1 MQLATQFTNRTA
13 RTLALALGL
22 LSLAP
27 TVVCSQDDLA
37 QREIQRRAEKVR
49 QAEELLDAGR
59 KAYQEG
65 DYETAVTNYNEAI
78 GVLPGGFATAD
89 RRRALEA
96 HLADATVALS
106 QQYRRHGKYAD
117 AREKLNQVLSIDPN
131 NQRARQEIEYLDDPI
146 RTNPALDYTH
156 TTNVDKVRRH
166 LYTAEGF
173 KNLGLFDDAI
183 REYQKAL
190 RIDPYN
196 SAARRGMEGIHQLK
210 SDHYRTAYDE
220 ARARM
225 LAEVDA
231 AWEMSVPPP
240 VELDSAT
247 GGPRP
252 SPVGVTIEF
261 KLKNM
266 IIPVVDFDDT
276 TVEEAIDFLRQRAQ
290 ELDKWELDPVK
301 KGINFVIRKPQITGA
316 ADAEL
321 DVEGG
326 LGAIDPRSARVKEL
340 KLRNVPLSNVLDY
353 ICQQAR
359 LRFKID
365 DHAVTL
371 LPVGSAEG
379 EDILT
384 RNWKVP
390 PTFLND
396 LGGQGDGDGGEEL
409 DPFAG
414 DDGGLGNRS
423 LAPRRPLMEILKEA
437 GIDFPPGSS
446 AQYIPTTSTL
456 IVSNTPQNLDLV
468 DQLVETILG
477 GTPKMIK
484 IVTKF
489 VEVSQENSD
498 ELSFDWIVTPFG
510 LGGVLSDELF
520 VGGGVLGNGQIRTAA
535 DFISPVAFTN
545 IPGIPAGNNQ
555 AVSNIMTAA
564 NRSGDTAIT
573 RNSIDAVLNNPNR
586 SAQINRPAPGI
597 LSLTG
602 LFNSGQLQMIMRGL
616 AQKKGVDIMT
626 APSVTA
632 RPGQKATIEII
643 REFIYPTEYEPPE
656 LPNQVGGGF
665 GGNGGGFGGFGG
677 GGGGGGGFPVTP
689 ATPTAFE
696 TRNTGVTLEIE
707 PNLGPNEYVIDLRFA
722 PEIVEFEG
730 FINYGSPITSP
741 ASDAFGNPVT
751 VTITENRIE
760 MPVFSSRRVSTGITI
775 YDGHT
780 VAVGGLM
787 REDVQ
792 DVEDSVPVLGDIPL
806 LGQLFQSSAQNH
818 IKSNLII
825 FVTARIIDASG
836 ENYRKDDEVDPSG
849 GPTVDPMG
857 TDLGGGG
864 PGVLPGAG
872 NPL

>member
-1 MQLATQFTNRTA
+1 MQSAKFLLNRTA
-13 RTLALALGL
+13 RVLTLSLGL
-22 LSLAP
+22 ATLVPA
-27 TVVCSQDDLA
+27 VAFSQSDLA
-37 QREIQRRAEKVR
+37 KREMMRRAEKVR
-49 QAEELLDAGR
+49 QAEELLGSGR
-59 KAYQEG
+59 EAYQDG
-65 DYETAVTNYNEAI
+65 DYQSAVTSYNEAL
-78 GVLPGGFATAD
+78 GVLPGGFATAE
-89 RRRALEA
+89 RRRVLEA

-106 QQYRRHGKYAD
+106 QQFRRTGKYAE

-131 NQRARQEIEYLDDPI
+131 NQRAREEIEYLDDPV
-146 RTNPALDYTH
+146 RTNPALSYDH
-156 TTNVDKVRRH
+156 TTNVDKVRRF

-190 RIDPYN
+190 QVDPYN
-196 SAARRGMEGIHQLK
+196 SAARRGMEVIHQLK
-210 SDHYRTAYDE
+210 ADHYRTAFDE

-231 AWEMSVPPP
+231 AWEMAVPPP
-240 VELDSAT
+240 IELDGSVV
-247 GGPRP
+247 GGLRP
-252 SPVGVTIEF
+252 SPVGVNIEF

-276 TVEEAIDFLRQRAQ
+276 TVEEAIDFLRQRAM

-301 KGINFVIRKPQITGA
+301 KGINFVIRKPRIGGGA
-316 ADAEL
+316 PDAEL

-326 LGAIDPRSARVKEL
+326 LGAIDPGSARVKEL
-340 KLRNVPLSNVLDY
+340 KLRNVPLSSVLQY
-353 ICQQAR
+353 ICEQAR
-359 LRFKID
+359 LRFKVD
-365 DHAVTL
+365 DFAVTL
-371 LPVGSAEG
+371 LPIGSAEG
-379 EDILT
+379 EDVLT
-384 RNWKVP
+384 RKWKVP

-396 LGGQGDGDGGEEL
+396 IGTGGDGDGAADA
-409 DPFAG
+409 DPFAA
-414 DDGGLGNRS
+414 DEELGNRS
-423 LAPRRPLMEILKEA
+423 LAPRRPLKEILQDA

-446 AQYIPTTSTL
+446 AQYIPSTSTL

-468 DQLVETILG
+468 DQLVEDILG
-477 GTPKMIK
+477 GSPKMIR

-489 VEVSQENSD
+489 VEIAQENSD

-510 LGGVLSDELF
+510 LGGVVSEELF
-520 VGGGVLGNGQIRTAA
+520 AGGGTMGNGQVRTGA

-545 IPGIPAGNNQ
+545 IPGIPAASNQ
-555 AVSNIMTAA
+555 AVTNIVTGS
-564 NRSGDTAIT
+564 NRSGDTAVT
-573 RNSIDAVLNNPNR
+573 RNSIDSVLNNPNR
-586 SAQINRPAPGI
+586 SAQVNRPAPGI

-616 AQKKGVDIMT
+616 AQKKGTDIMT

-665 GGNGGGFGGFGG
+665 GGQQDFG

-741 ASDAFGNPVT
+741 ATDAFGNPVT

-792 DVEDSVPVLGDIPL
+792 DVEDGVPILSDIPL
-806 LGQLFQSSAQNH
+806 IGRLFKSDAQSH

-825 FVTARIIDASG
+825 FVTAKIIDASG
-836 ENYRKDDEVDPSG
+836 KDYRKPNEVDPSG
-849 GPTVDPMG
+849 TPVDPVS
-857 TDLGGGG
+857 TDLGGGPEG
-864 PGVLPGAG
+864 ILP
-872 NPL
+872 PL

>member
-1 MQLATQFTNRTA
+1 MQPAKYLLNRTA
-13 RTLALALGL
+13 RVLTLSLGL
-22 LSLAP
+22 ATLVP
-27 TVVCSQDDLA
+27 TVGFSQSDLA
-37 QREIQRRAEKVR
+37 KREMMRRSEKVR
-49 QAEELLDAGR
+49 QAEELLGSGR
-59 KAYQEG
+59 EAYQSG
-65 DYETAVTNYNEAI
+65 DYQSAVTSYNEAL
-78 GVLPGGFATAD
+78 GVLPGGFATAE
-89 RRRALEA
+89 RRRVLEA

-106 QQYRRHGKYAD
+106 QQFRRTGKYAE

-146 RTNPALDYTH
+146 RTNPALNYDH
-156 TTNVDKVRRH
+156 TTNVDKVRRF

-190 RIDPYN
+190 QVDEYN

-210 SDHYRTAYDE
+210 SDHYRTAFDE
-220 ARARM
+220 ARSRM

-231 AWEMSVPPP
+231 AWEMAVPPP
-240 VELDSAT
+240 IELDGSVV
-247 GGPRP
+247 GGLRP
-252 SPVGVTIEF
+252 SPVGVNIEF

-276 TVEEAIDFLRQRAQ
+276 TVEEAIDFLRQRAA

-301 KGINFVIRKPQITGA
+301 KGINFVIRKPRIGGGA
-316 ADAEL
+316 PDAEL

-326 LGAIDPRSARVKEL
+326 LGAIDPGSARVKEL
-340 KLRNVPLSNVLDY
+340 KLRNVPLSSVLQY
-353 ICQQAR
+353 ICEQAR
-359 LRFKID
+359 LRFKVD
-365 DHAVTL
+365 DFAVTL
-371 LPVGSAEG
+371 LPIGSAEG
-379 EDILT
+379 EDVLT
-384 RNWKVP
+384 RKWKVP

-396 LGGQGDGDGGEEL
+396 IGTGGDGDGAADA
-409 DPFAG
+409 DPFAA
-414 DDGGLGNRS
+414 DDEGLGNRS
-423 LAPRRPLMEILKEA
+423 LAPRRPLKEILQDA
-437 GIDFPPGSS
+437 GIEFPPGSS
-446 AQYIPTTSTL
+446 AQYIPSTSTL

-468 DQLVETILG
+468 DQLVEDILG
-477 GTPKMIK
+477 GSPKMIR

-489 VEVSQENSD
+489 VEVAQENSD

-510 LGGVLSDELF
+510 LGGVVSEELF
-520 VGGGVLGNGQIRTAA
+520 AGGGTQGNGQVRTGA

-545 IPGIPAGNNQ
+545 IPGIPAASNQ
-555 AVSNIMTAA
+555 AVQNIVTAS
-564 NRSGDTAIT
+564 NRSGDTAVT

-586 SAQINRPAPGI
+586 SAQVNRPAPGI

-616 AQKKGVDIMT
+616 AQKKGTDIMT

-665 GGNGGGFGGFGG
+665 GNQGGGGLIGG
-677 GGGGGGGFPVTP
+677 GGGAGGFPVTP

-741 ASDAFGNPVT
+741 ATDAFGNPVT

-792 DVEDSVPVLGDIPL
+792 DVEDGVPILSDIPL
-806 LGQLFQSSAQNH
+806 IGRLFKSDAQSN

-825 FVTARIIDASG
+825 FVTANIIDASG
-836 ENYRKDDEVDPSG
+836 KDYRKPNEVDPSG
-849 GPTVDPMG
+849 TPVDPVS
-857 TDLGGGG
+857 TDLGGGPEG
-864 PGVLPGAG
+864 ILP
-872 NPL
+872 PL

>member
-1 MQLATQFTNRTA
+1 MQSAKFLLNRTA
-13 RTLALALGL
+13 RVLTLSLGL
-22 LSLAP
+22 ATLVPA
-27 TVVCSQDDLA
+27 VAFSQSDLA
-37 QREIQRRAEKVR
+37 KREMMRRAEKVR
-49 QAEELLDAGR
+49 QAEELLGSGR
-59 KAYQEG
+59 EAYQDG
-65 DYETAVTNYNEAI
+65 DYQSAVTSYNEAL
-78 GVLPGGFATAD
+78 GVLPGGFATAE
-89 RRRALEA
+89 RRRVLEA

-106 QQYRRHGKYAD
+106 QQFRRTGKYAE

-131 NQRARQEIEYLDDPI
+131 NQRAREEIEYLDDPV
-146 RTNPALDYTH
+146 RTNPALSFDH
-156 TTNVDKVRRH
+156 TTNVDKVRRF

-173 KNLGLFDDAI
+173 KNLGLFDAAI

-190 RIDPYN
+190 QVDPYN
-196 SAARRGMEGIHQLK
+196 SAARRGMEVIHQLK
-210 SDHYRTAYDE
+210 ADHYRTAFDE

-231 AWEMSVPPP
+231 AWEMAVPPP
-240 VELDSAT
+240 IELDGSVV
-247 GGPRP
+247 GGLRP
-252 SPVGVTIEF
+252 SPVGVNIEF

-276 TVEEAIDFLRQRAQ
+276 TVEEAIDFLRQRAM
-290 ELDKWELDPVK
+290 ELDVWELDPVK
-301 KGINFVIRKPQITGA
+301 KGINFVIRKPRIGGGA
-316 ADAEL
+316 PDAEL

-326 LGAIDPRSARVKEL
+326 LGAIDPGSARVKEL
-340 KLRNVPLSNVLDY
+340 KLRNVPLSSVLQY
-353 ICQQAR
+353 ICEQAR
-359 LRFKID
+359 LRFKVD
-365 DHAVTL
+365 DFAVTL
-371 LPVGSAEG
+371 LPIGSAEG
-379 EDILT
+379 EDVLT
-384 RNWKVP
+384 RKWKVP

-396 LGGQGDGDGGEEL
+396 IGTGGDGDGAADA
-409 DPFAG
+409 DPFAA
-414 DDGGLGNRS
+414 DEELGNRS
-423 LAPRRPLMEILKEA
+423 LAPRRPLKEILKDA

-446 AQYIPTTSTL
+446 AQYIPSTSTL

-468 DQLVETILG
+468 DQLVEDILG
-477 GTPKMIK
+477 GSPKMIR

-489 VEVSQENSD
+489 VEIAQENSD

-510 LGGVLSDELF
+510 LGGVVSEELF
-520 VGGGVLGNGQIRTAA
+520 AGGGTMGNGQVRTGA

-545 IPGIPAGNNQ
+545 IPGIPAASNQ
-555 AVSNIMTAA
+555 AVTNIVTGS
-564 NRSGDTAIT
+564 NRSGDTAVT
-573 RNSIDAVLNNPNR
+573 RNSIDSVLNNPNR
-586 SAQINRPAPGI
+586 SAQVNRPAPGI

-616 AQKKGVDIMT
+616 AQKKGTDIMT

-665 GGNGGGFGGFGG
+665 GGQPDFG

-741 ASDAFGNPVT
+741 ATDAFGNPVT

-792 DVEDSVPVLGDIPL
+792 DVEDGVPILSDIPL
-806 LGQLFQSSAQNH
+806 IGRLFKSDAQSH

-825 FVTARIIDASG
+825 FVTAKIIDASG
-836 ENYRKDDEVDPSG
+836 KDYRKPNEVDPSG
-849 GPTVDPMG
+849 TPVDPVS
-857 TDLGGGG
+857 TDLGGGPEG
-864 PGVLPGAG
+864 ILP
-872 NPL
+872 PL

>member
-1 MQLATQFTNRTA
+1 MQSAKFLLNRTA
-13 RTLALALGL
+13 RVLTLSLGL
-22 LSLAP
+22 ATLVPA
-27 TVVCSQDDLA
+27 VAFSQSDLA
-37 QREIQRRAEKVR
+37 KREMMRRAEKVR
-49 QAEELLDAGR
+49 QAEELLGSGR
-59 KAYQEG
+59 EAYQDG
-65 DYETAVTNYNEAI
+65 DYQSAVTSYNEAL
-78 GVLPGGFATAD
+78 GVLPGGFATAE
-89 RRRALEA
+89 RRRVLEA

-106 QQYRRHGKYAD
+106 QQFRRTGKYAE

-131 NQRARQEIEYLDDPI
+131 NQRAREEIEYLDDPV
-146 RTNPALDYTH
+146 RTNPALSFDH
-156 TTNVDKVRRH
+156 TTNVDKVRRF

-173 KNLGLFDDAI
+173 KNLGLFDAAI

-190 RIDPYN
+190 QVDPYN
-196 SAARRGMEGIHQLK
+196 SAARRGMEVIHQLK
-210 SDHYRTAYDE
+210 ADHYRTAFDE

-231 AWEMSVPPP
+231 AWEMAVPPP
-240 VELDSAT
+240 IELDGSVV
-247 GGPRP
+247 GGLRP
-252 SPVGVTIEF
+252 SPVGVNIEF

-276 TVEEAIDFLRQRAQ
+276 TVEEAIDFLRQRAM

-301 KGINFVIRKPQITGA
+301 KGINFVIRKPRIGGGA
-316 ADAEL
+316 PDAEL

-326 LGAIDPRSARVKEL
+326 LGAIDPGSARVKEL
-340 KLRNVPLSNVLDY
+340 KLRNVPLSSVLQY
-353 ICQQAR
+353 ICEQAR
-359 LRFKID
+359 LRFKVD
-365 DHAVTL
+365 DFAVTL
-371 LPVGSAEG
+371 LPIGSAEG
-379 EDILT
+379 EDVLT
-384 RNWKVP
+384 RKWKVP

-396 LGGQGDGDGGEEL
+396 IGTGGDGDGAADA
-409 DPFAG
+409 DPFAA
-414 DDGGLGNRS
+414 DEELGNRS
-423 LAPRRPLMEILKEA
+423 LAPRRPLKEILQDA

-446 AQYIPTTSTL
+446 AQYIPSTSTL

-468 DQLVETILG
+468 DQLVEDILG
-477 GTPKMIK
+477 GSPKMIR

-489 VEVSQENSD
+489 VEIAQENSD

-510 LGGVLSDELF
+510 LGGVVSEELF
-520 VGGGVLGNGQIRTAA
+520 AGGGTMGNGQVRTGA

-545 IPGIPAGNNQ
+545 IPGIPAASNQ
-555 AVSNIMTAA
+555 AVTNIVTGS
-564 NRSGDTAIT
+564 NRSGDTAVT
-573 RNSIDAVLNNPNR
+573 RNSIDSVLNNPNR
-586 SAQINRPAPGI
+586 SAQVNRPAPGI

-616 AQKKGVDIMT
+616 AQKKGTDIMT

-665 GGNGGGFGGFGG
+665 GGQQDFG

-741 ASDAFGNPVT
+741 ATDAFGNPVT

-792 DVEDSVPVLGDIPL
+792 DVEDGVPILSDIPL
-806 LGQLFQSSAQNH
+806 IGRLFKSNAQSH

-825 FVTARIIDASG
+825 FVTAKIIDASG
-836 ENYRKDDEVDPSG
+836 KDYRKPNEVDPSG
-849 GPTVDPMG
+849 TPVDPVS
-857 TDLGGGG
+857 TDLGGGPEG
-864 PGVLPGAG
+864 ILP
-872 NPL
+872 PL

>member
-1 MQLATQFTNRTA
+1 MQSAKHLLNRTA
-13 RTLALALGL
+13 RVLTLSLGL
-22 LSLAP
+22 ATLVP
-27 TVVCSQDDLA
+27 TVAFSQSDLA
-37 QREIQRRAEKVR
+37 KREMMRRSEKVR
-49 QAEELLDAGR
+49 QAEELLGSGR
-59 KAYQEG
+59 EAYQSG
-65 DYETAVTNYNEAI
+65 DYQSAVTSYNEAL
-78 GVLPGGFATAD
+78 GVLPGGFATAE
-89 RRRALEA
+89 RRRVLEA

-106 QQYRRHGKYAD
+106 QQFRRTGKYAE

-131 NQRARQEIEYLDDPI
+131 NQRARQEIEYLDDPV
-146 RTNPALDYTH
+146 RTNPALSYDH
-156 TTNVDKVRRH
+156 TTNVDKVRRF

-173 KNLGLFDDAI
+173 KNLGLFDEAI

-190 RIDPYN
+190 QVDEYN
-196 SAARRGMEGIHQLK
+196 SAARRGMEAIHQLK
-210 SDHYRTAYDE
+210 SDHYRTAFDE
-220 ARARM
+220 ARSRM

-231 AWEMSVPPP
+231 AWEMAVPPP
-240 VELDSAT
+240 IELDGSIV
-247 GGPRP
+247 GGLRP
-252 SPVGVTIEF
+252 SPVGVNIEF

-276 TVEEAIDFLRQRAQ
+276 TVEEAIDFLRQRAA

-301 KGINFVIRKPQITGA
+301 KGINFVIRKPRIGGGGA
-316 ADAEL
+316 PDAEL
-321 DVEGG
+321 DIEGG
-326 LGAIDPRSARVKEL
+326 LGAIDPGSARVKEL
-340 KLRNVPLSNVLDY
+340 KLRNVPLSSVLQY
-353 ICQQAR
+353 ICEQAR
-359 LRFKID
+359 LRFKVD
-365 DHAVTL
+365 DFAVTL
-371 LPVGSAEG
+371 LPIGSAEG
-379 EDILT
+379 EDVLT
-384 RNWKVP
+384 RKWKVP

-396 LGGQGDGDGGEEL
+396 IGTGGDGDGGADA
-409 DPFAG
+409 DPFAA
-414 DDGGLGNRS
+414 DDEGLGNRS
-423 LAPRRPLMEILKEA
+423 LAPRRPLKEILQDA
-437 GIDFPPGSS
+437 GIEFPPGSS
-446 AQYIPTTSTL
+446 AQYIPSTSTL

-468 DQLVETILG
+468 DQLVEDILG
-477 GTPKMIK
+477 GSPKMIR

-489 VEVSQENSD
+489 VEVAQENSD
-498 ELSFDWIVTPFG
+498 ELSFDWVVTPFG
-510 LGGVLSDELF
+510 LGGVVSEELF
-520 VGGGVLGNGQIRTAA
+520 AGGGTQGNGQVRTGA

-545 IPGIPAGNNQ
+545 IPGIPAASNQ
-555 AVSNIMTAA
+555 AVQNIVTAS
-564 NRSGDTAIT
+564 NRSGDTAVT

-586 SAQINRPAPGI
+586 SAQVNRPAPGI

-616 AQKKGVDIMT
+616 AQKKGTDIMT

-665 GGNGGGFGGFGG
+665 GNQGGGGLLGG
-677 GGGGGGGFPVTP
+677 GGGAGGFPVTP

-741 ASDAFGNPVT
+741 ATDAFGNPVT

-792 DVEDSVPVLGDIPL
+792 DVEDGVPILSDIPL
-806 LGQLFQSSAQNH
+806 IGRLFKSDAQSN

-825 FVTARIIDASG
+825 FVTANIIDASG
-836 ENYRKDDEVDPSG
+836 KDYRKPNEVDPSG
-849 GPTVDPMG
+849 TPVDPVS
-857 TDLGGGG
+857 TDLGGGPEG
-864 PGVLPGAG
+864 ILP
-872 NPL
+872 PL

>member
-1 MQLATQFTNRTA
+1 MQSAKFLLNRTA
-13 RTLALALGL
+13 RVLTLSLGL
-22 LSLAP
+22 ATLVPA
-27 TVVCSQDDLA
+27 VAFSQSDLA
-37 QREIQRRAEKVR
+37 KREMMRRAEKVR
-49 QAEELLDAGR
+49 QAEELLGSGR
-59 KAYQEG
+59 EAYQDG
-65 DYETAVTNYNEAI
+65 DYQSAVTSYNEAL
-78 GVLPGGFATAD
+78 GVLPGGFATAE
-89 RRRALEA
+89 RRRVLEA

-106 QQYRRHGKYAD
+106 QQFRRTGKYAE

-131 NQRARQEIEYLDDPI
+131 NQRAREEIEYLDDPV
-146 RTNPALDYTH
+146 RTNPALSYDH
-156 TTNVDKVRRH
+156 TTNVDKVRRF

-190 RIDPYN
+190 QVDPYN
-196 SAARRGMEGIHQLK
+196 SAARRGMEVIHQLK
-210 SDHYRTAYDE
+210 ADHYRTAFDE

-231 AWEMSVPPP
+231 AWEMAVPPP
-240 VELDSAT
+240 IELDGSVV
-247 GGPRP
+247 GGLRP
-252 SPVGVTIEF
+252 SPVGVNIEF

-276 TVEEAIDFLRQRAQ
+276 TVEEAIDFLRQRAM

-301 KGINFVIRKPQITGA
+301 KGINFVIRKPRIGGGA
-316 ADAEL
+316 PDAEL

-326 LGAIDPRSARVKEL
+326 LGAIDPGSARVKEL
-340 KLRNVPLSNVLDY
+340 KLRNVPLSSVLQY
-353 ICQQAR
+353 ICEQAR
-359 LRFKID
+359 LRFKVD
-365 DHAVTL
+365 DFAVTL
-371 LPVGSAEG
+371 LPIGSAEG
-379 EDILT
+379 EDVLT
-384 RNWKVP
+384 RKWKVP

-396 LGGQGDGDGGEEL
+396 IGTGGDGDGAADA
-409 DPFAG
+409 DPFAA
-414 DDGGLGNRS
+414 DEELGNRS
-423 LAPRRPLMEILKEA
+423 LAPRRPLREILQDA

-446 AQYIPTTSTL
+446 AQYIPSTSTL

-468 DQLVETILG
+468 DQLVEDILG
-477 GTPKMIK
+477 GSPKMIR

-489 VEVSQENSD
+489 VEIAQENSD

-510 LGGVLSDELF
+510 LGGVVSEELF
-520 VGGGVLGNGQIRTAA
+520 AGGGTMGNGQVRTGA

-545 IPGIPAGNNQ
+545 IPGIPAASNQ
-555 AVSNIMTAA
+555 AVTNIVTGS
-564 NRSGDTAIT
+564 NRSGDTAVT
-573 RNSIDAVLNNPNR
+573 RNSIDSVLNNPNR
-586 SAQINRPAPGI
+586 SAQVNRPAPGI

-616 AQKKGVDIMT
+616 AQKKGTDIMT

-665 GGNGGGFGGFGG
+665 GGQQDFG

-741 ASDAFGNPVT
+741 ATDAFGNPVT

-760 MPVFSSRRVSTGITI
+760 MPVFSSRRISTGITI

-792 DVEDSVPVLGDIPL
+792 DVEDGVPILSDIPL
-806 LGQLFQSSAQNH
+806 IGRLFKSNAQSH

-825 FVTARIIDASG
+825 FVTAKIIDASG
-836 ENYRKDDEVDPSG
+836 KDYRKPNEVDPSG
-849 GPTVDPMG
+849 TPVDPVS
-857 TDLGGGG
+857 TDLGGGPEG
-864 PGVLPGAG
+864 ILP
-872 NPL
+872 PL

>member
-1 MQLATQFTNRTA
+1 M
-13 RTLALALGL
+13 
-22 LSLAP
+22 
-27 TVVCSQDDLA
+27 
-37 QREIQRRAEKVR
+37 RRSEKVR
-49 QAEELLDAGR
+49 QAEELLGSGR
-59 KAYQEG
+59 EAYQSG
-65 DYETAVTNYNEAI
+65 DYQSAVTSYNEAL
-78 GVLPGGFATAD
+78 GVLPGGFATAE
-89 RRRALEA
+89 RRRVLEA

-106 QQYRRHGKYAD
+106 QQFRRTGKYAE

-131 NQRARQEIEYLDDPI
+131 NQRARQEIEYLDDPV
-146 RTNPALDYTH
+146 RTNPALSYDH
-156 TTNVDKVRRH
+156 TTNVDKVRRF

-190 RIDPYN
+190 QVDEYN
-196 SAARRGMEGIHQLK
+196 SAARRGMEAIHQLK
-210 SDHYRTAYDE
+210 SDHYRTAFDE
-220 ARARM
+220 ARSRM

-231 AWEMSVPPP
+231 AWEMAVPPP
-240 VELDSAT
+240 IELDGSIV
-247 GGPRP
+247 GGLRP
-252 SPVGVTIEF
+252 SPVGVNIEF

-276 TVEEAIDFLRQRAQ
+276 TVEEAIDFLRQRAA

-301 KGINFVIRKPQITGA
+301 KGINFVIRKPRIGGGGA
-316 ADAEL
+316 PDAEL
-321 DVEGG
+321 DIEGG
-326 LGAIDPRSARVKEL
+326 LGAIDPGSARVKEL
-340 KLRNVPLSNVLDY
+340 KLRNVPLSSVLQY
-353 ICQQAR
+353 ICEQAR
-359 LRFKID
+359 LRFKVD
-365 DHAVTL
+365 DFAVTL
-371 LPVGSAEG
+371 LPIGSAEG
-379 EDILT
+379 EDVLT
-384 RNWKVP
+384 RKWKVP

-396 LGGQGDGDGGEEL
+396 IGTGGDGDGGADA
-409 DPFAG
+409 DPFAA
-414 DDGGLGNRS
+414 DDEGLGNRS
-423 LAPRRPLMEILKEA
+423 LAPRRPLKEILQDA
-437 GIDFPPGSS
+437 GIEFPPGSS
-446 AQYIPTTSTL
+446 AQYIPSTSTL

-468 DQLVETILG
+468 DQLVEDILG
-477 GTPKMIK
+477 GSPKMIR

-489 VEVSQENSD
+489 VEVAQENSD
-498 ELSFDWIVTPFG
+498 ELSFDWVVTPFG
-510 LGGVLSDELF
+510 LGGVVSEELF
-520 VGGGVLGNGQIRTAA
+520 AGGGTQGNGQVRTGA

-545 IPGIPAGNNQ
+545 IPGIPAASNQ
-555 AVSNIMTAA
+555 AVQNIVTAS
-564 NRSGDTAIT
+564 NRSGDTAVT

-586 SAQINRPAPGI
+586 SAQVNRPAPGI

-616 AQKKGVDIMT
+616 AQKKGTDIMT

-665 GGNGGGFGGFGG
+665 GNQGGGGLLGG
-677 GGGGGGGFPVTP
+677 GGGAGGFPVTP

-741 ASDAFGNPVT
+741 ATDAFGNPVT

-792 DVEDSVPVLGDIPL
+792 DVEDGVPILSDIPL
-806 LGQLFQSSAQNH
+806 IGRLFKSDAQSN

-825 FVTARIIDASG
+825 FVTANIIDASG
-836 ENYRKDDEVDPSG
+836 KDYRKPNEVDPSG
-849 GPTVDPMG
+849 TPVDPVS
-857 TDLGGGG
+857 TDLGGGPEG
-864 PGVLPGAG
+864 ILP
-872 NPL
+872 PL

>member
-1 MQLATQFTNRTA
+1 MQSAKFLLNRTA
-13 RTLALALGL
+13 RVLTLSLGL
-22 LSLAP
+22 ATLVPA
-27 TVVCSQDDLA
+27 VAFSQSDLA
-37 QREIQRRAEKVR
+37 KREMMRRAEKVR
-49 QAEELLDAGR
+49 QAEELLGSGR
-59 KAYQEG
+59 EAYQDG
-65 DYETAVTNYNEAI
+65 DYQSAVTSYNEAL
-78 GVLPGGFATAD
+78 GVLPGGFATAE
-89 RRRALEA
+89 RRRVLEA

-106 QQYRRHGKYAD
+106 QQFRRTGKYAE

-131 NQRARQEIEYLDDPI
+131 NQRAREEIEYLDDPV
-146 RTNPALDYTH
+146 RTNPALSFDH
-156 TTNVDKVRRH
+156 TTNVDKVRRF

-190 RIDPYN
+190 QVDPYN
-196 SAARRGMEGIHQLK
+196 SAARRGMEVIHQLK
-210 SDHYRTAYDE
+210 ADHYRTAFDE

-231 AWEMSVPPP
+231 AWEMAVPPP
-240 VELDSAT
+240 IELDGSVV
-247 GGPRP
+247 GGLRP
-252 SPVGVTIEF
+252 SPVGVNIEF

-276 TVEEAIDFLRQRAQ
+276 TVEEAIDFLRQRAM
-290 ELDKWELDPVK
+290 ELDKWELDPVM
-301 KGINFVIRKPQITGA
+301 KGINFVIRKPRIGGGA
-316 ADAEL
+316 PDAEL

-326 LGAIDPRSARVKEL
+326 LGAIDPGSARVKEL
-340 KLRNVPLSNVLDY
+340 KLRNVPLSSVLQY
-353 ICQQAR
+353 ICEQAR
-359 LRFKID
+359 LRFKVD
-365 DHAVTL
+365 DFAVTL
-371 LPVGSAEG
+371 LPIGSAEG
-379 EDILT
+379 EDVLT
-384 RNWKVP
+384 RKWKVP

-396 LGGQGDGDGGEEL
+396 IGTGGDGDGAADA
-409 DPFAG
+409 DPFAA
-414 DDGGLGNRS
+414 DEELGNRS
-423 LAPRRPLMEILKEA
+423 LAPRRPLKEILQDA

-446 AQYIPTTSTL
+446 AQYIPSTSTL

-468 DQLVETILG
+468 DQLVEDILG
-477 GTPKMIK
+477 GSPKMIR

-489 VEVSQENSD
+489 VEIAQENSD

-510 LGGVLSDELF
+510 LGGVVSEELF
-520 VGGGVLGNGQIRTAA
+520 AGGGTMGNGQVRTGA

-545 IPGIPAGNNQ
+545 IPGIPAASNQ
-555 AVSNIMTAA
+555 PVTNIVTAS
-564 NRSGDTAIT
+564 NRSGDTAVT
-573 RNSIDAVLNNPNR
+573 RNSIDSVLNNPNR
-586 SAQINRPAPGI
+586 SAQVNRPAPGI

-616 AQKKGVDIMT
+616 AQKKGTDIMT

-665 GGNGGGFGGFGG
+665 GGQQDFG

-741 ASDAFGNPVT
+741 ATDAFGNPVT

-792 DVEDSVPVLGDIPL
+792 DVEDGVPILSDIPL
-806 LGQLFQSSAQNH
+806 IGRLFKSNAQSH

-825 FVTARIIDASG
+825 FVTAKIIDASG
-836 ENYRKDDEVDPSG
+836 KDYRKPNEVDPSG
-849 GPTVDPMG
+849 TPVDPVS
-857 TDLGGGG
+857 TDLGGGPEG
-864 PGVLPGAG
+864 ILP
-872 NPL
+872 PL

>member
-1 MQLATQFTNRTA
+1 MQPAKYLLNRTA
-13 RTLALALGL
+13 RVLTLSLGL
-22 LSLAP
+22 ATLVP
-27 TVVCSQDDLA
+27 TVAFSQSDLA
-37 QREIQRRAEKVR
+37 KREMMRRSEKVR
-49 QAEELLDAGR
+49 QAEELLGSGR
-59 KAYQEG
+59 EAYQSG
-65 DYETAVTNYNEAI
+65 DYQSAVTSYNEAL
-78 GVLPGGFATAD
+78 GVLPGGFATAE
-89 RRRALEA
+89 RRRVLEA

-106 QQYRRHGKYAD
+106 QQFRRTGKYAE

-146 RTNPALDYTH
+146 RTNPALNYDH
-156 TTNVDKVRRH
+156 TTNVDKVRRF

-190 RIDPYN
+190 QVDKHN
-196 SAARRGMEGIHQLK
+196 SAARRGMEVIHQLK
-210 SDHYRTAYDE
+210 SDHYRTAFDE
-220 ARARM
+220 ARSRM

-231 AWEMSVPPP
+231 AWEMAVPPP
-240 VELDSAT
+240 IELDGSVV
-247 GGPRP
+247 GGLRP
-252 SPVGVTIEF
+252 SPVGVNIEF

-276 TVEEAIDFLRQRAQ
+276 TVEEAIDFLRQRAT

-301 KGINFVIRKPQITGA
+301 KGINFVIRKPRIGGGA
-316 ADAEL
+316 PDAEL

-326 LGAIDPRSARVKEL
+326 LGAIDPGSARVKEL
-340 KLRNVPLSNVLDY
+340 KLRNVPLSSVLQY
-353 ICQQAR
+353 ICEQAR
-359 LRFKID
+359 LRFKVD
-365 DHAVTL
+365 DFAVTL
-371 LPVGSAEG
+371 LPIGSAEG
-379 EDILT
+379 EDVLT
-384 RNWKVP
+384 RKWKVP

-396 LGGQGDGDGGEEL
+396 IGTGGDGDGAADA
-409 DPFAG
+409 DPFAA
-414 DDGGLGNRS
+414 DDEGLGNRS
-423 LAPRRPLMEILKEA
+423 LAPRRPLKEILQDA
-437 GIDFPPGSS
+437 GIEFPPGSS
-446 AQYIPTTSTL
+446 AQYIPSTSTL

-468 DQLVETILG
+468 DQLVEDILG
-477 GTPKMIK
+477 GSPKMIR

-489 VEVSQENSD
+489 VEVAQENSD

-510 LGGVLSDELF
+510 LGGVVSEELF
-520 VGGGVLGNGQIRTAA
+520 AGGGTQGNGQVRTGA

-545 IPGIPAGNNQ
+545 IPGIPAASNQ
-555 AVSNIMTAA
+555 AVQNIVTAS
-564 NRSGDTAIT
+564 NRSGDTAVT

-586 SAQINRPAPGI
+586 SAQVNRPAPGI

-616 AQKKGVDIMT
+616 AQKKGTDIMT

-665 GGNGGGFGGFGG
+665 GNQGGGGLIGG
-677 GGGGGGGFPVTP
+677 GGGAGGFPVTP

-741 ASDAFGNPVT
+741 ATDAFGNPVT

-792 DVEDSVPVLGDIPL
+792 DVEDGVPILSDIPL
-806 LGQLFQSSAQNH
+806 IGRLFKSDAQSN

-825 FVTARIIDASG
+825 FVTANIIDASG
-836 ENYRKDDEVDPSG
+836 KDYRKPNEVDPSG
-849 GPTVDPMG
+849 TPVDPVS
-857 TDLGGGG
+857 TDLGGGPEG
-864 PGVLPGAG
+864 ILP
-872 NPL
+872 PL

>member
-1 MQLATQFTNRTA
+1 MQLASHLTNRTA
-13 RTLALALGL
+13 RILTLSLGL
-22 LSLAP
+22 ITLAP
-27 TVVCSQDDLA
+27 TVAVSQDGNLV
-37 QREIQRRAEKVR
+37 RNEILRRAEKVK
-49 QAEELLDAGR
+49 QAEDLLSTGR
-59 KAYQEG
+59 KAYQKG
-65 DYETAVTNYNEAI
+65 DYESATQSFTEAL

-89 RRRALEA
+89 RRTELEK

-106 QQYRRHGKYAD
+106 QQYRRTGRYAA
-117 AREKLNQVLSIDPN
+117 ARDKLNNVLSVDPN
-131 NQRARQEIEYLDDPI
+131 NQRARQELEYLDDPI
-146 RTNPALDYTH
+146 RTAPGLTYEH
-156 TTNVDKVRRH
+156 TQNVDKVRRY

-173 KNLGLFDDAI
+173 KNLGLYDDAI
-183 REYQKAL
+183 REYQNVL
-190 RIDPYN
+190 RVDAYN
-196 SAARRGMEGIHQLK
+196 SAARRGMEVIHQLK
-210 SDHYRTAYDE
+210 ADHYRSSYDE

-225 LAEVDA
+225 LAQVDQ
-231 AWEMSVPPP
+231 AWEMAVPPP
-240 VELDSAT
+240 VELTPIDQND
-247 GGPRP
+247 P
-252 SPVGVTIEF
+252 SGNLGVTIEF

-276 TVEEAIDFLRQRAQ
+276 SVVEAIDFLRQRAQ
-290 ELDKWELDPVK
+290 EFDRWEVDPTK
-301 KGINFVIRKPQITGA
+301 RGINFVIRKPSLGGGVA
-316 ADAEL
+316 PDDEL
-321 DVEGG
+321 DAEGG
-326 LGAIDPRSARVKEL
+326 LNAFDPGEARVKEL
-340 KLRNVPLSNVLDY
+340 KLRNVPLSSVLDY
-353 ICQQAR
+353 ICQQAQ
-359 LRFKID
+359 LRIKID

-371 LPVGSAEG
+371 LPVGADEA
-379 EDILT
+379 DTILT

-396 LGGQGDGDGGEEL
+396 LGNPGDGEGGADP
-409 DPFAG
+409 DPFGG
-414 DDGGLGNRS
+414 DDAGLGGRT
-423 LAPRRPLMEILKEA
+423 LRVRPPLMEILREA

-446 AQYIPTTSTL
+446 AQFIASSSTL

-468 DQLVETILG
+468 DQLV
-477 GTPKMIK
+477 GTVINEIPKMIK

-510 LGGVLSDELF
+510 LGGLVSDELF
-520 VGGGVLGNGQIRTAA
+520 VGGGTIGNGQGRTAA
-535 DFISPVAFTN
+535 DFISPVSFVN
-545 IPGIPAGNNQ
+545 IPGIPAGTNQ
-555 AVSNIMTAA
+555 GVNNIMTAPL
-564 NRSGDTAIT
+564 RSGDSAVT
-573 RNSIDAVLNNPNR
+573 RNSIDSVLNNPNR
-586 SAQINRPAPGI
+586 SAQVSSPAPGI

-602 LFNSGQLQMIMRGL
+602 LFSSGQLQMIMRGL
-616 AQKKGVDIMT
+616 AQKKGADIMT

-656 LPNQVGGGF
+656 LPNQVGGGL
-665 GGNGGGFGGFGG
+665 GGGGGGLLGG

-707 PNLGPNEYVIDLRFA
+707 PNVGANDYVIDLRFA

-792 DVEDSVPVLGDIPL
+792 DVEDSVPILGDIPI
-806 LGQLFQSSAQNH
+806 LGRLFQSSAQNH

-825 FVTARIIDASG
+825 FVTANLIDAAG
-836 ENYRKDDEVDPSG
+836 NNIRKEDTVSVTDPV
-849 GPTVDPMG
+849 GPGTG
-857 TDLGGGG
+857 TDLSGGGG
-864 PGVLPGAG
+864 GVLPG
-872 NPL
+872 LR

>member
-1 MQLATQFTNRTA
+1 MQLAKHLPNRTA
-13 RTLALALGL
+13 RALTLSLGL
-22 LSLAP
+22 LTLAP
-27 TVVCSQDDLA
+27 TLAFSQSDLA
-37 QREIQRRAEKVR
+37 KREILRRAEKV
-49 QAEELLDAGR
+49 AEAERLLGLGR
-59 KAYQEG
+59 EAYGKG
-65 DYETAVTNYNEAI
+65 DYESAVTNYNEARGLI
-78 GVLPGGFATAD
+78 PGGFATAE
-89 RRRALEA
+89 RRRVLEA

-106 QQYRRHGKYAD
+106 QQYRRVGKYAE
-117 AREKLNQVLSIDPN
+117 ARDKLDLVLKELAPN
-131 NQRARQEIEYLDDPI
+131 NQRAQQELEYLDDPI
-146 RTNPALDYTH
+146 RTNPALSYDH
-156 TTNVDKVRRH
+156 ATNVDKVRRF

-173 KNLGLFDDAI
+173 KNLGLYDDAI

-190 RIDPYN
+190 QVDPYN

-210 SDHYRTAYDE
+210 SDHYRSAYDE

-231 AWEMSVPPP
+231 AWEMAVPPP
-240 VELDSAT
+240 VELDGSVV
-247 GGPRP
+247 GNERP
-252 SPVGVTIEF
+252 APVGVNIEF

-276 TVEEAIDFLRQRAQ
+276 TIQEAIDFLRQRAA
-290 ELDKWELDPVK
+290 ELDKWELDPLK
-301 KGINFVIRKPQITGA
+301 KGINFVIRKPRIGGGVP
-316 ADAEL
+316 DAEL

-326 LGAIDPRSARVKEL
+326 LGAIDPGSARVKEL
-340 KLRNVPLSNVLDY
+340 KLRNVPLANVLQL
-353 ICQQAR
+353 ICDQAR
-359 LRFKID
+359 LRFKIED
-365 DHAVTL
+365 YAVTL
-371 LPVGSAEG
+371 LPIGSAEG
-379 EDILT
+379 EDVLT
-384 RNWKVP
+384 RKWKVP

-396 LGGQGDGDGGEEL
+396 IGTGGDGDGGEDL

-414 DDGGLGNRS
+414 DDGGLGGGS

-446 AQYIPTTSTL
+446 AQYLPSTSTL

-468 DQLVETILG
+468 DQLVEDILG
-477 GTPKMIK
+477 GTPKMIR

-510 LGGVLSDELF
+510 LGGVISEELF
-520 VGGGVLGNGQIRTAA
+520 AGGGTQGNGQVRTGA

-545 IPGIPAGNNQ
+545 IPGIPAASNQ
-555 AVSNIMTAA
+555 AVNNIMTAA
-564 NRSGDTAIT
+564 NRSGDTAVT
-573 RNSIDAVLNNPNR
+573 RNNIDAVLNNPNR
-586 SAQINRPAPGI
+586 SAQVNRPAPGI

-602 LFNSGQLQMIMRGL
+602 LFDSGQVQMIMRGL
-616 AQKKGVDIMT
+616 AQKKGTDIMT

-656 LPNQVGGGF
+656 LPQQVGNQGGNF
-665 GGNGGGFGGFGG
+665 GGGGFGG
-677 GGGGGGGFPVTP
+677 GGGGGAGGFPVTP

-741 ASDAFGNPVT
+741 ATDAFGNPVT

-792 DVEDSVPVLGDIPL
+792 DVEDGVPVLSDIPL
-806 LGQLFQSSAQNH
+806 IGRLFQSDAQSH

-825 FVTARIIDASG
+825 FVTANIIDAAG
-836 ENYRKDDEVDPSG
+836 KNYRKANEVDPSG
-849 GPTVDPMG
+849 TPVDPVN

-864 PGVLPGAG
+864 GTGVLP
-872 NPL
+872 PL

>member
-1 MQLATQFTNRTA
+1 MQSAKFLLNRTA
-13 RTLALALGL
+13 RVLTLSLGL
-22 LSLAP
+22 ATLVPA
-27 TVVCSQDDLA
+27 VAFSQSDLA
-37 QREIQRRAEKVR
+37 KREMMRRAEKVR
-49 QAEELLDAGR
+49 QAEELLGSGR
-59 KAYQEG
+59 EAYQDG
-65 DYETAVTNYNEAI
+65 DYQSAVTSYNEAL
-78 GVLPGGFATAD
+78 GVLPGGFATAE
-89 RRRALEA
+89 RRRVLEA

-106 QQYRRHGKYAD
+106 QQFRRTGKYAE

-131 NQRARQEIEYLDDPI
+131 NQRAREEIEYLDDPV
-146 RTNPALDYTH
+146 RTNPALSYDH
-156 TTNVDKVRRH
+156 TTNVDKVRRF

-190 RIDPYN
+190 QVDPYN
-196 SAARRGMEGIHQLK
+196 SAARRGMEVIHQLK
-210 SDHYRTAYDE
+210 ADHYRTAFDE

-231 AWEMSVPPP
+231 AWEMAVPPP
-240 VELDSAT
+240 IELDGSVV
-247 GGPRP
+247 GGLRP
-252 SPVGVTIEF
+252 SPVGVNIEF

-276 TVEEAIDFLRQRAQ
+276 TVEEAIDFLRQRAM

-301 KGINFVIRKPQITGA
+301 KGINFVIRKPRIGGGA
-316 ADAEL
+316 PDAEL

-326 LGAIDPRSARVKEL
+326 LGAIDPGSARVKEL
-340 KLRNVPLSNVLDY
+340 KLRNVPLSSVLQY
-353 ICQQAR
+353 ICEQAR
-359 LRFKID
+359 LRFKVD
-365 DHAVTL
+365 DFAVTL
-371 LPVGSAEG
+371 LPIGSAEG
-379 EDILT
+379 EDVLT
-384 RNWKVP
+384 RKWKVP

-396 LGGQGDGDGGEEL
+396 IGTGGDGDGAADA
-409 DPFAG
+409 DPFAA
-414 DDGGLGNRS
+414 DEELGNRS
-423 LAPRRPLMEILKEA
+423 LAPRRPLKEILQDA

-446 AQYIPTTSTL
+446 AQYIPSTSTL

-468 DQLVETILG
+468 DQLVEDILG
-477 GTPKMIK
+477 GSPKMIR

-489 VEVSQENSD
+489 VEIAQENSD

-510 LGGVLSDELF
+510 LGGVVSEELF
-520 VGGGVLGNGQIRTAA
+520 AGGGTMGNGQVRTGA

-545 IPGIPAGNNQ
+545 IPGIPAASNQ
-555 AVSNIMTAA
+555 AVTNIVTGS
-564 NRSGDTAIT
+564 NRSGDTAVT
-573 RNSIDAVLNNPNR
+573 RNSIDSVLNNPNR
-586 SAQINRPAPGI
+586 SAQVNRPAPGI

-616 AQKKGVDIMT
+616 AQKKGTDIMT

-665 GGNGGGFGGFGG
+665 GGQPDFG

-741 ASDAFGNPVT
+741 ATDAFGNPVT

-792 DVEDSVPVLGDIPL
+792 DVEDGVPILSDIPL
-806 LGQLFQSSAQNH
+806 IGRLFKSDAQSH

-825 FVTARIIDASG
+825 FVTAKIIDASG
-836 ENYRKDDEVDPSG
+836 KDYRKPNEVDPSG
-849 GPTVDPMG
+849 TPVDPVS
-857 TDLGGGG
+857 TDLGGGPEG
-864 PGVLPGAG
+864 ILP
-872 NPL
+872 PL

>member
-1 MQLATQFTNRTA
+1 MQSAKFLLNRTA
-13 RTLALALGL
+13 RVLTLSLGL
-22 LSLAP
+22 ATLVPA
-27 TVVCSQDDLA
+27 VAFSQSDLA
-37 QREIQRRAEKVR
+37 KREMMRRAEKVR
-49 QAEELLDAGR
+49 QAEELLGSGR
-59 KAYQEG
+59 EAYQDG
-65 DYETAVTNYNEAI
+65 DYQSAVTSYNEAL
-78 GVLPGGFATAD
+78 GVLPGGFATAE
-89 RRRALEA
+89 RRRVLEA

-106 QQYRRHGKYAD
+106 QQFRRTGKYAE

-131 NQRARQEIEYLDDPI
+131 NQRAREEIEYLDDPV
-146 RTNPALDYTH
+146 RTNPALSYDH
-156 TTNVDKVRRH
+156 TTNVDKVRRF

-173 KNLGLFDDAI
+173 KNLGLFDAAI

-190 RIDPYN
+190 QVDPYN
-196 SAARRGMEGIHQLK
+196 SAARRGMEVIHQLK
-210 SDHYRTAYDE
+210 ADHYRTAFDE

-231 AWEMSVPPP
+231 AWEMAVPPP
-240 VELDSAT
+240 IELDGSVV
-247 GGPRP
+247 GGLRP
-252 SPVGVTIEF
+252 SPVGVNIEF

-276 TVEEAIDFLRQRAQ
+276 TVEEAIDFLRQRAM
-290 ELDKWELDPVK
+290 ELDVWELDPVK
-301 KGINFVIRKPQITGA
+301 KGINFVIRKPRIGGGA
-316 ADAEL
+316 PDAEL

-326 LGAIDPRSARVKEL
+326 LGAIDPGSARVKEL
-340 KLRNVPLSNVLDY
+340 KLRNVPLSSVLQY
-353 ICQQAR
+353 ICEQAR
-359 LRFKID
+359 LRFKVD
-365 DHAVTL
+365 DFAVTL
-371 LPVGSAEG
+371 LPIGSAEG
-379 EDILT
+379 EDVLT
-384 RNWKVP
+384 RKWKVP

-396 LGGQGDGDGGEEL
+396 IGTGGDGDGAADA
-409 DPFAG
+409 DPFAA
-414 DDGGLGNRS
+414 DEELGNRS
-423 LAPRRPLMEILKEA
+423 LAPRRPLREILQDA

-446 AQYIPTTSTL
+446 AQYIPSTSTL

-468 DQLVETILG
+468 DQLVEDILG
-477 GTPKMIK
+477 GSPKMIR

-489 VEVSQENSD
+489 VEIAQENSD

-510 LGGVLSDELF
+510 LGGVVSEELF
-520 VGGGVLGNGQIRTAA
+520 AGGGTMGNGQVRTGA

-545 IPGIPAGNNQ
+545 IPGIPAASNQ
-555 AVSNIMTAA
+555 AVTNIVTGS
-564 NRSGDTAIT
+564 NRSGDTAVT
-573 RNSIDAVLNNPNR
+573 RNSIDSVLNNPNR
-586 SAQINRPAPGI
+586 SAQVNRPAPGI

-616 AQKKGVDIMT
+616 AQKKGTDIMT

-665 GGNGGGFGGFGG
+665 GGQPDFG

-741 ASDAFGNPVT
+741 ATDAFGNPVT

-792 DVEDSVPVLGDIPL
+792 DVEDGVPILSDIPL
-806 LGQLFQSSAQNH
+806 IGRLFKSDAQSH

-825 FVTARIIDASG
+825 FVTAKIIDASG
-836 ENYRKDDEVDPSG
+836 KDYRKPNEVDPSG
-849 GPTVDPMG
+849 TPVDPVS
-857 TDLGGGG
+857 TDLGGGPEG
-864 PGVLPGAG
+864 ILP
-872 NPL
+872 PL

>member
-1 MQLATQFTNRTA
+1 MQLAKHLLNRTA
-13 RTLALALGL
+13 RTLTLSLGL
-22 LSLAP
+22 ATLAP
-27 TVVCSQDDLA
+27 TVVLSQSDLA
-37 QREIQRRAEKVR
+37 KREMMRRAEKVR
-49 QAEELLDAGR
+49 QAEELLGAGR
-59 KAYQEG
+59 EAYQKG
-65 DYETAVTNYNEAI
+65 DYESSVTSYNEALGI
-78 GVLPGGFATAD
+78 LPGGFATAE
-89 RRRALEA
+89 RRRVLES

-106 QQYRRHGKYAD
+106 QQYRRTGKYVE

-131 NQRARQEIEYLDDPI
+131 NQRAHQEIEYLDDPI
-146 RTNPALDYTH
+146 RTNPALTYDH
-156 TTNVDKVRRH
+156 TTNVDKVRRF

-190 RIDPYN
+190 QIDPYN
-196 SAARRGMEGIHQLK
+196 SAARRGMEVIHQLK
-210 SDHYRTAYDE
+210 SDHYRSAFDE

-231 AWEMSVPPP
+231 AWEMAVPPP
-240 VELDSAT
+240 IELDGSIV
-247 GGPRP
+247 GGARP
-252 SPVGVTIEF
+252 SSVGVNIEF

-301 KGINFVIRKPQITGA
+301 KGINFVIRKPRIGGA
-316 ADAEL
+316 PDAEL

-326 LGAIDPRSARVKEL
+326 LGAIDPGSARVKEL
-340 KLRNVPLSNVLDY
+340 KLRNVPLSSVLQY
-353 ICQQAR
+353 ICEQAR
-359 LRFKID
+359 LRFKVD
-365 DHAVTL
+365 DFAVTL
-371 LPVGSAEG
+371 LPIGSAEG
-379 EDILT
+379 EDVLT
-384 RNWKVP
+384 RKWKVP

-396 LGGQGDGDGGEEL
+396 IGTGGEGGGAEEL
-409 DPFAG
+409 DPFAA
-414 DDGGLGNRS
+414 DDGGGLGAS
-423 LAPRRPLMEILKEA
+423 LAPRRPLKEILKEA

-446 AQYIPTTSTL
+446 AQYIPSTSTL

-468 DQLVETILG
+468 DQLVEDILG

-489 VEVSQENSD
+489 VEVSQENND

-510 LGGVLSDELF
+510 LGGVVSEELF
-520 VGGGVLGNGQIRTAA
+520 AGGGTQGNGQVRTGA

-545 IPGIPAGNNQ
+545 IPGIPAASNQ
-555 AVSNIMTAA
+555 AVNNIVTAS
-564 NRSGDTAIT
+564 NRSGDTAVT

-586 SAQINRPAPGI
+586 SAQVNRPAPGI

-616 AQKKGVDIMT
+616 AQKKGTDIMT

-665 GGNGGGFGGFGG
+665 GNQGGGGFIGG
-677 GGGGGGGFPVTP
+677 GGGGGAGGFPVTP

-741 ASDAFGNPVT
+741 ATDAFGNPVT

-792 DVEDSVPVLGDIPL
+792 DVEDGVPVLSDIPL
-806 LGQLFQSSAQNH
+806 IGRLFKSDAQSN

-825 FVTARIIDASG
+825 FVTANIIDASG
-836 ENYRKDDEVDPSG
+836 KNYRKPNEVDPSG
-849 GPTVDPMG
+849 TPIDPIS
-857 TDLGGGG
+857 TDLGGEGA
-864 PGVLPGAG
+864 GVLP
-872 NPL
+872 PL

>member
-1 MQLATQFTNRTA
+1 MQSAKFLLNRTA
-13 RTLALALGL
+13 RVLTLSLGL
-22 LSLAP
+22 ATLVPA
-27 TVVCSQDDLA
+27 VAFSQSDLA
-37 QREIQRRAEKVR
+37 KREMMRRAEKVR
-49 QAEELLDAGR
+49 QAEELLGSGR
-59 KAYQEG
+59 EAYQDG
-65 DYETAVTNYNEAI
+65 DYQSAVTSYNEAL
-78 GVLPGGFATAD
+78 GVLPGGFATAE
-89 RRRALEA
+89 RRRVLEA

-106 QQYRRHGKYAD
+106 QQFRRTGKYAE

-131 NQRARQEIEYLDDPI
+131 NQRAREEIEYLDDPV
-146 RTNPALDYTH
+146 RTNPALSFDH
-156 TTNVDKVRRH
+156 TTNVDKVRRF

-173 KNLGLFDDAI
+173 KNLGLFDAAI

-190 RIDPYN
+190 QVDPYN
-196 SAARRGMEGIHQLK
+196 SAARRGMEVIHQLK
-210 SDHYRTAYDE
+210 ADHYRTAFDE

-231 AWEMSVPPP
+231 AWEMAVPPP
-240 VELDSAT
+240 IELDGSVV
-247 GGPRP
+247 GGLRP
-252 SPVGVTIEF
+252 SPVGVNIEF

-276 TVEEAIDFLRQRAQ
+276 TVEEAIDFLRQRAM
-290 ELDKWELDPVK
+290 ELDVWELDPVK
-301 KGINFVIRKPQITGA
+301 KGINFVIRKPRIGGGA
-316 ADAEL
+316 PDAEL

-326 LGAIDPRSARVKEL
+326 LGAIDPGSARVKEL
-340 KLRNVPLSNVLDY
+340 KLRNVPLSSVLQY
-353 ICQQAR
+353 ICEQAR
-359 LRFKID
+359 LRFKVD
-365 DHAVTL
+365 DFAVTL
-371 LPVGSAEG
+371 LPIGSAEG
-379 EDILT
+379 EDVLT
-384 RNWKVP
+384 RKWKVP

-396 LGGQGDGDGGEEL
+396 IGTGGDGDGAADA
-409 DPFAG
+409 DPFAA
-414 DDGGLGNRS
+414 DEELGNRS
-423 LAPRRPLMEILKEA
+423 LAPRRPLKEILQDA

-446 AQYIPTTSTL
+446 AQYIPSTSTL

-468 DQLVETILG
+468 DQLVEDILG
-477 GTPKMIK
+477 GSPKMIR

-489 VEVSQENSD
+489 VEIAQENSD

-510 LGGVLSDELF
+510 LGGVVSEELF
-520 VGGGVLGNGQIRTAA
+520 AGGGTMGNGQVRTGA

-545 IPGIPAGNNQ
+545 IPGIPAASNQ
-555 AVSNIMTAA
+555 AVTNIVTGS
-564 NRSGDTAIT
+564 NRSGDTAVT
-573 RNSIDAVLNNPNR
+573 RNSIDSVLNNPNR
-586 SAQINRPAPGI
+586 SAQVNRPAPGI

-616 AQKKGVDIMT
+616 AQKKGTDIMT

-665 GGNGGGFGGFGG
+665 GGQQDFG

-741 ASDAFGNPVT
+741 ATDAFGNPVT

-792 DVEDSVPVLGDIPL
+792 DVEDGVPILSDIPL
-806 LGQLFQSSAQNH
+806 IGRLFKSDAQSH

-825 FVTARIIDASG
+825 FVTAKIIDASG
-836 ENYRKDDEVDPSG
+836 KDYRKPNEVDPSG
-849 GPTVDPMG
+849 TPVDPVS
-857 TDLGGGG
+857 TDLGGGPEG
-864 PGVLPGAG
+864 ILP
-872 NPL
+872 PL